1 MKRVSYC
8 GKSFLTTD
16 GAADALLQLA
26 VALPANNSSELLEL
40 PALADDGHSML
51 VKLVVGPAS
60 EFLSVPE
67 KTRAK
72 DPDTTDA
79 IAYLHARTRA
89 LTTRAEPVYAR
100 AYADADAGTLSNNG
114 WDDLYGL

>member
-26 VALPANNSSELLEL
+26 VTLQFCNSSELLEL
-40 PALADDGHSML
+40 PAQTDDGHTML
-51 VKLVVGPAS
+51 VQLVVGPAS

-72 DPDTTDA
+72 EPDTA
-79 IAYLHARTRA
+79 SAVAYLRERTRV
-89 LTTRAEPVYAR
+89 LTTRAEPTY
-100 AYADADAGTLSNNG
+100 AYAFADVGTLSDNG

>member
-26 VALPANNSSELLEL
+26 VALPTCNSSEFLEL
-40 PALADDGHSML
+40 PALTDDGHTML
-51 VKLVVGPAS
+51 VQLVVGPSS

-72 DPDTTDA
+72 DPDTADA
-79 IAYLHARTRA
+79 IAYLRERTRV
-89 LTTRAEPVYAR
+89 LTTRAEPAY